1 VAFFAVMIIPDNV
14 RQSYFDNPIGGLAM
28 YMVGPLTARLVF
40 RIFVVIVGVLML
52 AGAVN
57 TAIVGSNG
65 VLNRVSEDG
74 ILPDWFRQ
82 PHRRFGTSYRILN
95 LVVVLQ
101 LITIILSRGNIFLLG
116 EAYAFGVMWSF
127 AMKGLAVL
135 VLRYKEPGQR
145 EFRVPLN
152 FIIGRVEIP
161 LGLALIT
168 LTLFALCIVNLF
180 TKEVATVSGIA
191 FTLIFFAVF
200 EISEKITKKSGAAH
214 VELDQFNVATRGEL
228 TPESVG
234 ARPGNVLVPIS
245 NYHALYHL
253 AATLDRVKVE
263 RRDIVVLH
271 VRLLRRAASGESELE
286 GSQLFGSVEQ
296 YLFTKAL
303 SLAEKRGKTIR
314 LAVVSAADLWE
325 GILRA
330 GADLKSS
337 TIVLGGSTK
346 LTLGEEAREV
356 GLAWEK
362 LPDPRPAFN
371 LEVFAPGGGQH
382 EFFMLGP
389 HAPNLT
395 MNEVNVVHRLWLRL
409 GDLISP
415 EELHHHDVVH
425 FALNEVEKEIAE
437 GKDQEVAE
445 RLKEHLGRNKARR
458 TSPS

>member
-1 VAFFAVMIIPDNV
+1 M
-14 RQSYFDNPIGGLAM
+14 
-28 YMVGPLTARLVF
+28 F
-40 RIFVVIVGVLML
+40 RVFVVIVGVLML

-95 LVVVLQ
+95 LVV
-101 LITIILSRGNIFLLG
+101 
-116 EAYAFGVMWSF
+116 
-127 AMKGLAVL
+127 GLATRHHHPEPRKH
-135 VLRYKEPGQR
+135 LRAGRSLRVRRDVELRHEGPGGAGAALQAA
-145 EFRVPLN
+145 
-152 FIIGRVEIP
+152 GRARIP
-161 LGLALIT
+161 RAAELQDWAAWKFPWAWRLIT
-168 LTLFALCIVNLF
+168 LTLFALCIINLF
-180 TKEVATVSGIA
+180 TKQVATVSGIA
-191 FTLIFFAVF
+191 FTLIFFVGF
-200 EISEKITKKSGAAH
+200 RDLRESHRKRTGGAH
-214 VELDQFNVATRGEL
+214 VELDQFNVASRSEL

-271 VRLLRRAASGESELE
+271 VRLLRRSGSGESELE
-286 GSQLFGSVEQ
+286 ANQLFGSVEQ

-314 LAVVSAADLWE
+314 LAVVSATDLWD

-330 GADLKSS
+330 GVNLQSS
-337 TIVLGGSTK
+337 TLVLGGSTK
-346 LTLGEEAREV
+346 LTLAEEAREV
-356 GLAWEK
+356 GLAWEN
-362 LPDPRPAFN
+362 LPDPRPPFN
-371 LEVFAPGGGQH
+371 LEIFAPGGGQH

-395 MNEVNVVHRLWLRL
+395 MNEVNLVHRLWLRL

-425 FALNEVEKEIAE
+425 FALNEVQKEIAE
-437 GKDQEVAE
+437 GKDQEVARASE
-445 RLKEHLGRNKARR
+445 GAPH
-458 TSPS
+458 SQ